1 MPTPHHLPATPD
13 TVAWGY
19 LDAARR
25 AVLQVQSG
33 DEVVI
38 DTLSGEPENLP
49 ADPARVLPD
58 HRAVLE
64 AQRKERGEGV
74 HHLTGPIHVD
84 GARPG
89 DCLQIDILAATLR
102 QDWGFCEILPL
113 KGILPAEFT
122 DYQQILI
129 DIDRVRNQATL
140 PWGQSIALDPFFGI
154 MAVAPPPEWGRLA
167 SPVPWAFG
175 GNIDN
180 RALVPGTTLYL
191 PVFNDGALFSV
202 GDGHGRQGDGEV
214 CIDALE
220 TALQGRFRLTVRRDI
235 PESAPFAETPSHWI
249 SMGLHPSLD
258 QAAEQAV
265 RQMVQLLTA
274 RTGLDRS
281 QAYMM
286 TSMLGDLRI
295 TQVVDGNKGVHMLY
309 PKDATQAP

>member
-1 MPTPHHLPATPD
+1 MPATHHLSATPQ

-19 LDAARR
+19 LDAARD
-25 AVLQVQSG
+25 AVLHVQSG

-38 DTLSGEPENLP
+38 DTLSGEPDNLP
-49 ADPARVLPD
+49 ADPARVLAD
-58 HRAVLE
+58 HRAVLN

-74 HHLTGPIHVD
+74 HHLTGPVHVQ

-89 DCLQIDILAATLR
+89 GCLQVDILAATPR

-113 KGILPAEFT
+113 KGLLPDEFT
-122 DYQQILI
+122 DYQQALI
-129 DIDRVRNQATL
+129 DIDLDTGMATL
-140 PWGQSIALDPFFGI
+140 PWGPAFELEPFFGI
-154 MAVAPPPEWGRLA
+154 MAVAPPPAWGRLP

-180 RALVPGTTLYL
+180 KALIPGTTLYL
-191 PVFNDGALFSV
+191 PVFNDGALFSA

-220 TALQGRFRLTVRRDI
+220 TALQGRFRLTARPDLPAHR
-235 PESAPFAETPSHWI
+235 PFAESATHLI
-249 SMGLHPSLD
+249 SMGLHASLE

-265 RQMVQLLTA
+265 RQMTELITA
-274 RTGLDRS
+274 RSQHDRH

-286 TSMLGDLRI
+286 CSMLGDLRI
-295 TQVVDGNKGVHMLY
+295 TQVVDGNKGVHMLF
-309 PKDATQAP
+309 PKSML